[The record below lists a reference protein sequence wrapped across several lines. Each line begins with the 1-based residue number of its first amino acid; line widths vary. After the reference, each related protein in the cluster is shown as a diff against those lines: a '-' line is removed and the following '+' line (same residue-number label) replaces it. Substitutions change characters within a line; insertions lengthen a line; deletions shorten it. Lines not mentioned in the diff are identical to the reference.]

1 MVFVWRAS
9 AGCLVFAHAVGLCND
24 LSANSILAAGKVQL
38 LSEEHHL
45 AVLLVPVRA
54 KWHLCGG
61 FVGGGLSRVVPS
73 RTAVLPPASGY
84 GLPLPILSPNPAF
97 PTSPSCSQWLWAA
110 YCPDWCCGSWWRS
123 WLQLQ
128 ALAPSHRACPSF
140 WWQAARRGV
149 AMVGLCPAGGR
160 AAVPLLAE
168 AVPQHWAGVWL
179 WTAVGSV
186 LLFLQSPA
194 FLCRAEQLL
203 GTEQDRAPHAFWPQN
218 ACAYCFILLGRNLLG
233 FFFSKKVKTS
243 KIYTS
248 NKLTLVLSM
257 LYPLKHLKTLD

>member
-24 LSANSILAAGKVQL
+24 LSANSILGAGKVQL

-45 AVLLVPVRA
+45 AVFLVPVRA

-186 LLFLQSPA
+186 PLPPKPCIPVQSWAAIGNWAGQNSTCILTPECLCILLHIAWKKSPRILLFKKSK
-194 FLCRAEQLL
+194 
-203 GTEQDRAPHAFWPQN
+203 
-218 ACAYCFILLGRNLLG
+218 NL
-233 FFFSKKVKTS
+233 
-243 KIYTS
+243 
-248 NKLTLVLSM
+248 
-257 LYPLKHLKTLD
+257 